1 MSLPAL
7 SASPADLLSGPD
19 DLLSGLEPAQRE
31 VLLHDFPSQG
41 PLLVLAGAGTGKT
54 TVLTRRLALE
64 CRESPSDSILALT
77 FTRKAAQE
85 MRERAMALLP
95 KDVEPPRIR
104 TFHSLGLAIL
114 SEEGGQGWKAAGW
127 ADPPRLLSESEL
139 AVEFSRFWQERFR
152 AGTLCAPS
160 AGEWTRET
168 ARWARPSEA
177 QNLSWVEDWSAW
189 EAHKRRTAIAEHHD
203 LLAGALDAVE
213 GSASVASRWRKRAR
227 TVLVDEFQDTDRTQY
242 RLLKALSEG
251 SSRLVAVGDDDQSI
265 YGFRGAEVRNVLDWT
280 QDHPE
285 GRVVALTA
293 NHRSFQPILDAAN
306 VLFPDKPQA
315 FRKILTARRR
325 GSDALPV
332 WHRARSGREE
342 AAWVLDHVCQELSH
356 GIPARDICVL
366 GRSHRQI
373 KDFLGEVALPRGVE
387 TMTIHAAKGLEWPV
401 VFVIAQDRDAGEPS
415 ELLSFDQD
423 EERRLFYVAC
433 TRARDRLYL
442 TSARTRGDAANPSP
456 RTDHPWMRLVRPVVR
471 ADPPWWRAWLS

>member
-1 MSLPAL
+1 MSLPAA
-7 SASPADLLSGPD
+7 SAFPADLSSGPD

-31 VLLHDFPSQG
+31 VLLHDFRAQG

-64 CRESPSDSILALT
+64 CRQGHGDSILALT
-77 FTRKAAQE
+77 FTRKAAEE
-85 MRERAMALLP
+85 MRERTIALLP
-95 KDVEPPRIR
+95 EGLQPPRIR

-127 ADPPRLLSESEL
+127 TDPPRLLSESEL
-139 AVEFSRFWQERFR
+139 ALEFSRFWQERFR
-152 AGTLCAPS
+152 AGTPCAPS

-168 ARWARPSEA
+168 ARWARPHEA
-177 QNLSWVEDWSAW
+177 QNLSWVEDWEAW
-189 EAHKRRTAIAEHHD
+189 EARKRLTGIAEHHD
-203 LLAGALDAVE
+203 LLAGALEAVE
-213 GSASVASRWRKRAR
+213 RSESVASRWRTRAR

-280 QDHPE
+280 EDHPQ

-306 VLFPDKPQA
+306 ALFPDKPPA
-315 FRKILTARRR
+315 FRKILTARRK
-325 GSDALPV
+325 GPDPLPV

-342 AAWVLDHVCQELSH
+342 AAWVLDHVRQELSQ
-356 GIPARDICVL
+356 GTRARDICVL

-373 KDFLGEVALPRGVE
+373 NDFLGEVALPRGVE
-387 TMTIHAAKGLEWPV
+387 IQTIHAAKGLEWPV
-401 VFVIAQDRDAGEPS
+401 VFVIAQDRDAREPS
-415 ELLSFDQD
+415 ELLSFAQD

-433 TRARDRLYL
+433 TRARDRLHL
-442 TSARTRGDAANPSP
+442 SCARTRGDAAHPSP
-456 RTDHPWMRLVRPVVR
+456 RIDHPWMRLVRPVVR
-471 ADPPWWRAWLS
+471 PDPPWWRAWLP